1 MNTVLTVDSWVAIR
15 EGCPMSC
22 DILGSGEVH
31 FLYGIPTDGFEF
43 SFEAEALREFLE
55 LGSKAL
61 ADMDARYAEEEAHEA
76 AEPDVAAQRG
86 SAQPAELSQPGQGT
100 GKVAR

>member
-1 MNTVLTVDSWVAIR
+1 MNTALTVNSWVAIR

-22 DILGSGEVH
+22 DILGSGEIH

-61 ADMDARYAEEEAHEA
+61 VDMDARYAEEEAHEA
-76 AEPDVAAQRG
+76 AEPELAAQRS
-86 SAQPAELSQPGQGT
+86 SAQLTGLSQPGQGP